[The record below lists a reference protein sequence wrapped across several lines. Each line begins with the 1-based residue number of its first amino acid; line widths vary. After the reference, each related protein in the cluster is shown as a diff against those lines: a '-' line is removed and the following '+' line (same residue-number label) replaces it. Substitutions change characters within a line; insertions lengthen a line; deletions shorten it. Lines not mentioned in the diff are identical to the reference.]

1 MVATRYIRQ
10 RMVVGNNVDE
20 RWESRAASERNELA
34 DRAVTQA
41 LSSGPLLSVR
51 TITNYRHVN
60 MTCAQWSF
68 LQYCARIQ

>member
-1 MVATRYIRQ
+1 
-10 RMVVGNNVDE
+10 MVVGNNVDE

-51 TITNYRHVN
+51 TITNHRHVN
-60 MTCAQWSF
+60 MTCAKWSF
-68 LQYCARIQ
+68 LQCCARIQ